1 MESTSLGIGGA
12 LIFFIIA
19 LFFFV
24 IGLIVFSNF
33 RRLGKILNRAHEMT
47 GVTKGTIS
55 EVVTVRR
62 RNRSFRWKN
71 EYPVISYQVNGK
83 AYTTRLEFAEK
94 RRGKYELGG
103 SYTVRYIP
111 SDPDCCVVDEFRK
124 AMQRSRTSSL
134 IGAVIL
140 FIFTFNTLIS
150 GVSFLFFG

>member
-55 EVVTVRR
+55 EMVTVRR
-62 RNRSFRWKN
+62 RNRSFRWKMN
-71 EYPVISYQVNGK
+71 IQ
-83 AYTTRLEFAEK
+83 
-94 RRGKYELGG
+94 
-103 SYTVRYIP
+103 
-111 SDPDCCVVDEFRK
+111 
-124 AMQRSRTSSL
+124 
-134 IGAVIL
+134 
-140 FIFTFNTLIS
+140 
-150 GVSFLFFG
+150 SFPIR